1 MEEIQDLAVMRPDQV
16 NVPEEIQEAIRS
28 LIRWA
33 GDDPDREGLI
43 DTPKRVA
50 KAWKYYCRGYRE
62 DPENHLKTVFE
73 EVGGYD
79 DIVLLKDI
87 PFYSHCEH
95 HMAPIMGHAHI
106 AYLPDKKVVGLSKL
120 ARVLKGYAHRLQIQ
134 ERLTAQV
141 ADCIWNNLRPRG
153 VAVVISAVHSCMAAR
168 GVETPNVQTVTKTL
182 RGIYSED
189 SEQAKMILNLM
200 GV

>member
-1 MEEIQDLAVMRPDQV
+1 MEEIRDLAVMHSDQI

-43 DTPKRVA
+43 DSPKRVA
-50 KAWKYYCRGYRE
+50 KAWKYYCRGYQE
-62 DPENHLKTVFE
+62 NPEIHLKTVFE
-73 EVGGYD
+73 EVGGYED
-79 DIVLLKDI
+79 VVLLKGI

-120 ARVLKGYAHRLQIQ
+120 ARVLKGYANRLQIQ

-141 ADCIWNNLRPRG
+141 ADCIWNNLNPRG
-153 VAVVISAVHSCMAAR
+153 VAVVISATHSCMAAR
-168 GVETPNVQTVTKTL
+168 GVETANVLTVTKTM
-182 RGIYSED
+182 RGIYRD
-189 SEQAKMILNLM
+189 DPEQAKMILNLM

>member
-1 MEEIQDLAVMRPDQV
+1 
-16 NVPEEIQEAIRS
+16 
-28 LIRWA
+28 
-33 GDDPDREGLI
+33 
-43 DTPKRVA
+43 
-50 KAWKYYCRGYRE
+50 
-62 DPENHLKTVFE
+62 
-73 EVGGYD
+73 
-79 DIVLLKDI
+79 
-87 PFYSHCEH
+87 
-95 HMAPIMGHAHI
+95 MAPIMGHAHI

-189 SEQAKMILNLM
+189 PEQAKMILNLM